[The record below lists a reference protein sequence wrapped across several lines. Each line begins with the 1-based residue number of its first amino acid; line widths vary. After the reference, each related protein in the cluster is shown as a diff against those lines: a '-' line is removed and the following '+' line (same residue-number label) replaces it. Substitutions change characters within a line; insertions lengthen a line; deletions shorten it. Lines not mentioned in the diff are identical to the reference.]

1 MNNRLLQAAIESNVP
16 VYADLSDPLE
26 YLEAALAM
34 HGAAKAAGTAAVVCA
49 GAFPGFSNVIAAE
62 CASRLTSPARDVR
75 FSYFTAGLGGA
86 GTVNLYITNLGFG
99 DPVWTLRGGKRAPRE
114 VGGLDSTRVDFFLDE
129 ADESFR
135 RIGTQTVW
143 AWPFPEVCTVG
154 ETLGITGR
162 SDVRMGT
169 APHVW
174 NVILGAMARVVPRA
188 WWRDERFS
196 RALAAFSQ
204 PMVALTDRFV
214 GETHGM
220 RIDVRGDG
228 GETVTAVQAHDS
240 FRVCVGQSCAEF
252 VCHLLQR
259 ADSEP
264 TCGVFL
270 PEQLLADR
278 DCRQQVLQRMSQTPG
293 TFGYR
298 IHHERALSALKQ

>member
-1 MNNRLLQAAIESNVP
+1 MQAAIECGVP

-34 HGAAKAAGTAAVVCA
+34 RGAAEAAGTAAVVCA
-49 GAFPGFSNVIAAE
+49 GAFPGFSNVIAME
-62 CASRLTSPARDVR
+62 CASRLTSRVRDLR

-86 GTVNLYITNLGFG
+86 GDINLYITNLGFG
-99 DPVWTLRGGKRAPRE
+99 DPVWTLRDGERAPRE

-129 ADESFR
+129 ADTSCG

-154 ETLGITGR
+154 ETLGISGR

-169 APHVW
+169 APDVW

-188 WWRDERFS
+188 WWRSERFS
-196 RALAAFSQ
+196 RALAVFSQ

-220 RIDVRGDG
+220 RVDVRGEG
-228 GETVTAVQAHDS
+228 GEEVTAVQAHDS

-252 VCHLLQR
+252 VCHLLHR
-259 ADSEP
+259 ADSKP
-264 TCGVFL
+264 VSGVFL
-270 PEQLLADR
+270 PEQLLSEPEA
-278 DCRQQVLQRMSQTPG
+278 RQEVLQRMSSTPG

-298 IHHERALSALKQ
+298 IRHGREVSVPK